1 MHIENDKIM
10 DSIIML
16 CVFKG
21 LCCVIVKLIVQL
33 SPLDNLQAMYHQSKN
48 KSSEINSENPATT
61 SAPHYHK
68 ELLFLSPVRSYIV

>member
-1 MHIENDKIM
+1 MRIENDKIM

-21 LCCVIVKLIVQL
+21 LCCLIVKLIVQL
-33 SPLDNLQAMYHQSKN
+33 SPLDNLQTMYHQSKN
-48 KSSEINSENPATT
+48 KSSEINSENPT

-68 ELLFLSPVRSYIV
+68 ELLFLSPVHSYIV